1 MRRLSKVGVRNI
13 EDWSV
18 MRTTRAISRADVM
31 AVVIDGVQGIVHQ
44 DLSIISN
51 VLEEINCPVIL

>member
-51 VLEEINCPVIL
+51 VLEEKK